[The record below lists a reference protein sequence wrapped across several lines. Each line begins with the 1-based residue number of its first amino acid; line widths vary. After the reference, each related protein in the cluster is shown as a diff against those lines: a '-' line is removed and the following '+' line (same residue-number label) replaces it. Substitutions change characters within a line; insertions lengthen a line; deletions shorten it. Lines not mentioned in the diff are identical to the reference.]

1 MKIKCGIDII
11 EIDRIKKSIENLGDA
26 FLLKVF
32 TQNEIDYCEKKAKN
46 KFEHYAARF
55 CAKEAVFKA
64 LSEEVDNK
72 YSISWKDIETTNDK
86 NGRPQVKINFLEN
99 DNIENIDVSL
109 SHCKNYAV
117 ANVTV
122 LYK

>member
-32 TQNEIDYCEKKAKN
+32 TQNEINYCEKKSKN
-46 KFEHYAARF
+46 KYEHYAARF

-72 YSISWKDIETTNDK
+72 YLISWKDIETTNDK

-99 DNIENIDVSL
+99 DKIENIDVSL

>member
-11 EIDRIKKSIENLGDA
+11 EIDRIKKSIESLGDA

-55 CAKEAVFKA
+55 CAKEAAFKA

>member
-11 EIDRIKKSIENLGDA
+11 EIDRIKKSIESLGDA

>member
-1 MKIKCGIDII
+1 MKLII
-11 EIDRIKKSIENLGDA
+11 VK
-26 FLLKVF
+26 
-32 TQNEIDYCEKKAKN
+32 KKAKN

-72 YSISWKDIETTNDK
+72 YLISWKDIETTNDK

-99 DNIENIDVSL
+99 DKIENIDVSL